1 MGPEFGGGRAARSPP
16 GSWQWEATEQKVAD
30 LVGHR

>member
-1 MGPEFGGGRAARSPP
+1 MGPELGGGRAARSPP
-16 GSWQWEATEQKVAD
+16 GSWQWAVTEQKVAD